1 MDKLIKMFLSFF
13 KIGAFTFGGGYAMI
27 PLIEEEVVNKNHWIE
42 KEDFMDLLVISQSL
56 PGALAINCSTFIGYK
71 LGGILGGIIAMLG
84 VTLPSFII
92 ILIIATFFMQFR
104 DNYYVNIA
112 FKGINAA
119 VPMLVLA
126 GVTSLL
132 KGLKKNLQS
141 VIIIVVALVALQVFD
156 IHPVIVII
164 SSALYGIIFF
174 RKKMD

>member
-104 DNYYVNIA
+104 HNYYVNIA